1 VHDDDGGQKEGE
13 RPAFF
18 PRRQRGLSGR
28 PRAVALVA
36 VLVLLA
42 GGGVWY
48 WLASRDGSETTIRG
62 GDLGEPPPARA
73 APADS
78 AADLPPLDASDALV
92 RDLVAGLSS
101 RPRLAEWLAT
111 DRLVRR
117 FVGAV
122 VSVAAGTSP
131 RDELA
136 FLDPDGAFE
145 VRGSRADGDGAAA
158 DDEPATG
165 DSVAGDG
172 SGAAGRPAV
181 IDPASYD
188 RYDPVATTI
197 ASLDTEGTAEIYRRL
212 RPLFR
217 EAYRELG
224 FSEGSFDGTLAR
236 AVENLL
242 AVPVPEEPVEVVPA
256 AEGTD
261 WVYRN
266 PDLEGL
272 SPAQK
277 HLLRMGPE
285 NVHRVQ
291 AKLRELA
298 GALDLP
304 LVELRGRGGSDAGPG
319 TPPGRESPGP

>member
-1 VHDDDGGQKEGE
+1 MRDDQEDVDERDGGD
-13 RPAFF
+13 RLAFF
-18 PRRQRGLSGR
+18 PRRRRGLAGR
-28 PRAVALVA
+28 PRAVALVVA
-36 VLVLLA
+36 LVLA
-42 GGGVWY
+42 VGGGLWY
-48 WLASRDGSETTIRG
+48 WLASRDGGDGVIRA
-62 GDLGEPPPARA
+62 GDPGDPPAARA

-78 AADLPPLDASDALV
+78 AAPELPPLDASDALV

-131 RDELA
+131 RDELE
-136 FLDPDGAFE
+136 FLGPEGEFR
-145 VRGSRADGDGAAA
+145 VRRPGGGDGA
-158 DDEPATG
+158 G
-165 DSVAGDG
+165 AGDG
-172 SGAAGRPAV
+172 EPAAGEAVGGDASGAAGRPAV

-188 RYDPVATTI
+188 RYDPVAATFV
-197 ASLDTEGTAEIYRRL
+197 SLDTEGTAEIYRRL

-217 EAYRELG
+217 EAHRELG

-242 AVPVPEEPVEVVPA
+242 AVPIPDGPVEVVPA

-261 WVYRN
+261 WAYR
-266 PDLEGL
+266 DAELEGL

-285 NVHRVQ
+285 NVRRVQ

-298 GALDLP
+298 RALDLP
-304 LVELRGRGGSDAGPG
+304 VVGLGSG
-319 TPPGRESPGP
+319 

>member
-1 VHDDDGGQKEGE
+1 MRDDDVDQKEGD
-13 RPAFF
+13 RPDFF
-18 PRRQRGLSGR
+18 PRRRRGLAGR
-28 PRAVALVA
+28 PRAVALV
-36 VLVLLA
+36 VLLVLLA
-42 GGGVWY
+42 GAGVWY
-48 WLASRDGSETTIRG
+48 WLRSPDGSDATIRG
-62 GDLGEPPPARA
+62 GDLGETPPARA

-78 AADLPPLDASDALV
+78 APDLPPLDASDALV

-131 RDELA
+131 RDELG
-136 FLDPDGAFE
+136 FLGPDGAFE
-145 VRGSRADGDGAAA
+145 VRGSGAGGDGAAA

-165 DSVAGDG
+165 EAAGD
-172 SGAAGRPAV
+172 RPAAAADRV
-181 IDPASYD
+181 AVVDPASYD
-188 RYDPVATTI
+188 RYDPVAATF
-197 ASLDTEGTAEIYRRL
+197 ASLDTRGTAGTYRRL
-212 RPLFR
+212 RPLFQ

-242 AVPVPEEPVEVVPA
+242 AVPVPDGPVEVVPA

-261 WVYRN
+261 WVYRD
-266 PDLEGL
+266 PALEGL

-285 NVHRVQ
+285 NVRRVQ

-304 LVELRGRGGSDAGPG
+304 LVEPRGRRGSDAGPG
-319 TPPGRESPGP
+319 TPPGRETPGP